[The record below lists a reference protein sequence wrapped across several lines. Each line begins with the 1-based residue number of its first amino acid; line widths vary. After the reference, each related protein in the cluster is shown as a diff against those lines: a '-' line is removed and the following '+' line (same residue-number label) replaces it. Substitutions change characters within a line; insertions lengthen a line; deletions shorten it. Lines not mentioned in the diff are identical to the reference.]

1 MREALKKRVAEMES
15 DEVDDLITTAK
26 RDNSLAA
33 IQEWPMNDVVKKG
46 CDVYCGG
53 MVNLGKKGC
62 LYDSKTGWRCMDKK
76 GCLYDKKTG
85 WRCMDK

>member
-1 MREALKKRVAEMES
+1 MRQALKKRVTEMGS

-33 IQEWPMNDVVKKG
+33 IQEWPMNDVAKKM

-53 MVNLGKKGC
+53 FVG
-62 LYDSKTGWRCMDKK
+62 
-76 GCLYDKKTG
+76 
-85 WRCMDK
+85 